1 MLAALLIHSL
11 YIFFIVVEII
21 LMIYVISTWIPVPP
35 RLQGLL
41 VSLIMPVLIPV
52 RILLRHSVFYTRNVD
67 LSPIIA
73 LAIVTFL
80 QNLFYSL
87 MLA

>member
-1 MLAALLIHSL
+1 MLAALLVHSL

-35 RLQGLL
+35 RFQGLM

-73 LAIVTFL
+73 LTIVTFL

-87 MLA
+87 MQA

>member
-1 MLAALLIHSL
+1 MLSALLVHSL

-21 LMIYVISTWIPVPP
+21 LMIYVISTWIPLPP

-73 LAIVTFL
+73 LTIVTFL

-87 MLA
+87 MQI

>member
-73 LAIVTFL
+73 LAIITFL